1 MAPPDTSDPRPGR
14 WPVNDDAIELL
25 VARLLRAGVVAA
37 AAIVLVGGVVY
48 LRMHAHEPPPGAV
61 FVGEPDEFTHIGGIL
76 RAAAAL
82 RGRGLVMC
90 GLLLLV
96 ATPVVRVAL
105 SLVAFALQR
114 DRLYAGITAFVL
126 VLLLAS
132 LAGVV
137 I

>member
-1 MAPPDTSDPRPGR
+1 MARPDTSEPPASR
-14 WPVNDDAIELL
+14 WRLNDDAIELL
-25 VARLLRAGVVAA
+25 VGRLLRAGVVAS

-48 LRMHAHEPPPGAV
+48 LAAHAHEPPHGSV

-76 RAAAAL
+76 RAAASL
-82 RGRGLVMC
+82 SGRGLVMC

-105 SLVAFALQR
+105 SLVAFMLQR
-114 DRLYAGITAFVL
+114 DHLYSAITAFVL

-132 LAGVV
+132 LVGVV